1 MRTVSVSAAR
11 VTELSVRDWNH
22 LCHECDA
29 VPSNRLLV
37 MTRSCFIFPQLSP
50 SMVSRRSPST
60 APARHGPARTRL
72 GFSFIEMMVVVTIAG
87 IIGGLS
93 IGKISA
99 YMTQQRVIKASLS
112 LTNDL
117 QQAFVIA
124 GRTRKPVR
132 IVLDTATMQLSITDR
147 TQSSVMR
154 RVALGTG
161 YGLTSKN
168 LSFYPSA
175 PLEIYPNGLAAD
187 TMAISL
193 RAPGTSRYIR
203 VSRAG
208 MVQVMV
214 K

>member
-1 MRTVSVSAAR
+1 MLWQRPSFIKPLDDTRTEYRAGIRESADARARRVSAPR
-11 VTELSVRDWNH
+11 
-22 LCHECDA
+22 
-29 VPSNRLLV
+29 
-37 MTRSCFIFPQLSP
+37 
-50 SMVSRRSPST
+50 
-60 APARHGPARTRL
+60 
-72 GFSFIEMMVVVTIAG
+72 GFTFIEMMVVVTIAG
-87 IIGGLS
+87 ILGGLS

-99 YMTQQRVIKASLS
+99 YMTQQRVIKASAS

-117 QQAFVIA
+117 QQAFIIA
-124 GRTRKPVR
+124 ARTRKPVR
-132 IVLDTATMQLSITDR
+132 VVLDTARMELSITDR
-147 TQSSVMR
+147 AQASAMR
-154 RVALGTG
+154 KRSLSGA

-168 LSFYPSA
+168 ISFYPSV

-193 RAPGTSRYIR
+193 RASGTSRYIR